1 MMKRIVAVLFLLAIL
16 LVALALVAPGFIDWN
31 KHKDII
37 IPRIEAA
44 IDRKI
49 DVAGAVSFRIL
60 PNPHILLQDVS
71 IAAAEG
77 AKNPFLTLR
86 QMEAKMRLRPLLEG
100 RLEVES
106 FHLTAPSLTLEMLQD
121 GTPAW
126 ETTGAAK
133 EKGSGFTAI
142 ALQSVTVTD
151 GKIRYIPQG
160 AEAEIVLDK
169 LNLAIQAARLEGPYT
184 IKGDLRYRD
193 TPVNVEVTTQPQ
205 NTAGLYPVNV
215 LLQPLDVLPQIR
227 FDGAAALARGLV
239 LVGDVHLSQGRLG
252 ALLDDD
258 FSKTASFMTD
268 VMDVSGALTLK
279 DQSLSLKIETG
290 KLGGK
295 GTFSGTL
302 ETAETKHGKPRLTVD
317 IVADQVA
324 LSEKSG
330 AFLPTPTA
338 FDLDAKVKA
347 KNILW
352 QGMRFPGVTLDAKT
366 QNDEWH
372 VQSAR
377 LDLDGKDALVLSG
390 TITPQQQMASWK
402 VTLRSQNMG
411 QSMRYL
417 PSDVRPFLKAL
428 GHRDLSIPLHLTG
441 NLDQRPKRTSLY
453 NFDARVGDGHVAGVL
468 NLQEGA
474 AIQAR
479 VNVAG
484 FDIAN
489 FSAPL
494 RTALASALV
503 TQRADLEVNATDIS
517 FKTIAMPKVSLKT
530 KGADKGLSIVE
541 FQGDITAKDSFS
553 LTGIIPSWPLS
564 ETDFQLSYAL
574 KTGQTKEIADML
586 GVTFPAPLQ
595 TARNFDVTG
604 EWKRDAVGYTV
615 TAKGGFHGGD
625 LDMTAVKAAQDAAG
639 VWKSDMKINVP
650 ESALLFSTFGLPHD
664 YLFLPRGAVAMTA
677 TVAGAEDA
685 FKLSATT
692 QAESKQGM
700 TAEISRNAEGLITSD
715 VKSDFVDMNRWFAF
729 PKLVEQENDLR
740 LTAKKLRWRDITV
753 AQARADI
760 LAKPAELEVRKLSGT
775 LWGGGLDVSG
785 TAKLAD
791 KKWNGR
797 LTGTLKSADFAPLMT
812 LAGLKGIALGGG
824 DAVFDLSGPGDAKEL
839 EQSKGTIALT
849 LESVT
854 LDAFDPAALA
864 AFVAAEKSLPND
876 LAVKLHKTM
885 RENGSA
891 TFKDVALNLN
901 IADNK
906 ATIETLSLDNADCVM
921 QVTGSLDLAAGTYD
935 IKAEMTLKNLPD
947 VGGITITRK
956 GGAADAPDYRLDIA
970 GIKNWIE
977 SQMPPPV
984 PEPVP
989 VEEMD
994 ITAPDMPDMI
1004 VPDMPDAAI
1013 GDVEAEPLAAPP
1025 TVVEDVQTPDAPDTQ
1040 NALQG
1045 ILDRLEEDTQPALTE
1060 TEILPV
1066 E

>member
-16 LVALALVAPGFIDWN
+16 LVAIALVAPGFIDWN

-49 DVAGAVSFRIL
+49 DVAGEVSFRIL
-60 PNPHILLQDVS
+60 PNPQILLQDVS

-77 AKNPFLTLR
+77 AKNPHFLTLR

-106 FHLTAPSLTLEMLQD
+106 FHLAAPSLTLEVLPD
-121 GTPAW
+121 GTPGWVGVARD
-126 ETTGAAK
+126 GSS
-133 EKGSGFTAI
+133 KGGGFTAI
-142 ALQSVTVTD
+142 ELQNVTVTD

-160 AEAEIVLDK
+160 AEAGIVLDQ

-184 IKGDLRYRD
+184 IKGDMRYRD
-193 TPVNVEVTTQPQ
+193 TPVNVEVTTQPK

-227 FDGAAALARGLV
+227 FDGVATLAKGLV
-239 LVGDVHLSQGRLG
+239 LEGDVHLSQGRLG
-252 ALLDDD
+252 ALLEDD
-258 FSKTASFMTD
+258 FSKTAGFMAD
-268 VMDVSGALTLK
+268 VMDVSGALRLK
-279 DQSLSLKIETG
+279 DQSLSLEIENGKIGE
-290 KLGGK
+290 K

-302 ETAETKHGKPRLTVD
+302 ATEETKRGKPRLTAD
-317 IVADQVA
+317 IVADYVT
-324 LSEKSG
+324 LSEKSA
-330 AFLPTPTA
+330 AFLPTPSV

-347 KNILW
+347 KNIVW

-372 VQSAR
+372 VQYAR
-377 LDLDGKDALVLSG
+377 LDLGGKDGLVLSG

-402 VTLRSQNMG
+402 VTLRTQNMG

-417 PSDVRPFLKAL
+417 PADVRPFLKAL
-428 GHRDLSIPLHLTG
+428 GHKDLTIPLHLTG

-453 NFDARVGDGHVAGVL
+453 NFDARVGEGHVAGVL
-468 NLQEGA
+468 NLQEGTG
-474 AIQAR
+474 IQAR
-479 VNVAG
+479 VNMAG
-484 FDIAN
+484 FDIAD

-503 TQRADLEVNATDIS
+503 AHKADLEINASNIS
-517 FKTIAMPKVSLKT
+517 HGAVSLPKISVKT
-530 KGADKGLSIVE
+530 KGADKGLSLVE
-541 FQGDITAKDSFS
+541 LSGEIAPNDSFS
-553 LTGIIPSWPLS
+553 LTGIVPSWPLS

-574 KTGQTKEIADML
+574 KTGQTKEIAEML
-586 GVTFPAPLQ
+586 GATFPPPLQ

-615 TAKGGFHGGD
+615 TAKGAFHGGD
-625 LDMTAVKAAQDAAG
+625 LDMTAVKATQDVAG
-639 VWKSDMKINVP
+639 MWKSDMKINVP

-664 YLFLPRGAVAMTA
+664 YLFLPRGAVALTA
-677 TVAGAEDA
+677 ALAGTEEA

-692 QAESKQGM
+692 QTESKQGM
-700 TAEISRNAEGLITSD
+700 TAEISRNAEGLIASD
-715 VKSDFVDMNRWFAF
+715 VQSDFVDMNRWFAF
-729 PKLVEQENDLR
+729 PKLVERENDLGF
-740 LTAKKLRWRDITV
+740 TAKKLRWRDIAVT
-753 AQARADI
+753 QARADM
-760 LAKPAELEVRKLSGT
+760 LAKPTELEVRKLSGT

-785 TAKLAD
+785 SATLAD

-812 LAGLKGIALGGG
+812 LAGLKGVALGGG
-824 DAVFDLSGPGDAKEL
+824 DAVFDLEGPGDTKGL
-839 EQSKGTIALT
+839 EKAKGTIALT

-854 LDAFDPAALA
+854 LDAFDPVALA
-864 AFVAAEKSLPND
+864 EFIAAEKALPND
-876 LAVKLHKTM
+876 LSVKLHKAM

-906 ATIETLSLDNADCVM
+906 VTIEALSLDNADCSI

-947 VGGITITRK
+947 VGGITIARK
-956 GGAADAPDYRLDIA
+956 GSAADAPDYRMDIA
-970 GIKNWIE
+970 GIKSWIE

-984 PEPVP
+984 QETIP
-989 VEEMD
+989 VEEID
-994 ITAPDMPDMI
+994 IAAPDMI
-1004 VPDMPDAAI
+1004 VPDMPDAVI

-1025 TVVEDVQTPDAPDTQ
+1025 AVVEDVQTPDAPDTQ

-1045 ILDRLEEDTQPALTE
+1045 ILDRLEEDPQPAPAE